1 MATCFLQLQAA
12 QCYIHVAALEAEYLR
27 HKEVFPGGCMAF
39 KNTSPN
45 VVRDESHIREDAAA
59 AAGQQQQDFQQT
71 EESLVERLEQCVEML
86 QLAERYEAMA
96 DIYRLLVPIYERR
109 RNYAALAR
117 CYKTLHQGYNKI
129 LEVNSTGKRLLGTY
143 YRAYF
148 GDESEK
154 EYIYK
159 EPKVTSLP
167 EISERLHRMF
177 CEKFGKESVKMIMDS
192 NQVNPSDLDPKYAYI
207 QVTHVVPYFS
217 EMELLQ
223 RQTEFERHNNISEFM
238 YETPFTLDGS
248 KARGAPDEQ
257 CKRRTILTTIYCFP
271 YVKKRIPVT
280 SRRTKDL
287 NPIEVAIDEMQT
299 RVAELDEVVHRKI
312 PDLKKLQLK
321 LQGSI
326 GVQVYLCFIRVV
338 PRHWWRSWP
347 PTLSDAPH
355 ACWEPF
361 IESRRIVT
369 CRNTGASLQS
379 TVARPRARADS
390 LAGTC

>member
-1 MATCFLQLQAA
+1 MQ
-12 QCYIHVAALEAEYLR
+12 
-27 HKEVFPGGCMAF
+27 
-39 KNTSPN
+39 
-45 VVRDESHIREDAAA
+45 
-59 AAGQQQQDFQQT
+59 
-71 EESLVERLEQCVEML
+71 
-86 QLAERYEAMA
+86 
-96 DIYRLLVPIYERR
+96 
-109 RNYAALAR
+109 
-117 CYKTLHQGYNKI
+117 
-129 LEVNSTGKRLLGTY
+129 
-143 YRAYF
+143 AYF

-326 GVQVYLCFIRVV
+326 GVQVNAGPLAYANAFLDESKSHLYPEEEVNELREKFRQFLNICQQALDLNGKLIPPEQCEYHSALKKNLVDMASQLSEIMKEKLVTDHRSSVAMKRMSLEVFNFISGSPGSSNV
-338 PRHWWRSWP
+338 
-347 PTLSDAPH
+347 
-355 ACWEPF
+355 
-361 IESRRIVT
+361 
-369 CRNTGASLQS
+369 
-379 TVARPRARADS
+379 
-390 LAGTC
+390 